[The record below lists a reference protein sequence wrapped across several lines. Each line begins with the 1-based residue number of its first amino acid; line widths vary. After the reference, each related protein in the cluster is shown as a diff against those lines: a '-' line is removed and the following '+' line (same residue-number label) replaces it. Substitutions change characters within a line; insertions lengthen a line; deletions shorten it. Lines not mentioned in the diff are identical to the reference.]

1 MSLMIQMILMMMM
14 RILMSSDI
22 QNNDLE
28 DNNSNPLD
36 SAQDTLTDSIT
47 ENSDVDMG
55 VTDSDS
61 INSTLDSE
69 SAFSA
74 DLAQAD
80 IPPLTANKKVKA
92 PKRGGGIFA
101 ALSFLIALAAL
112 AVSLYTYWQQQELTQ
127 TAGVDL
133 SAVEESSASLKREVQ
148 TELKSYLNTFT
159 ADSDKLVNDITRS
172 NRKAEQALKLDVEE
186 LSARLAVSEDQIVTL
201 RGFSDA
207 AKYAYVKAEIEYFL
221 QTANNRIDLAK
232 DSGTAL
238 AALKAADQRLGL
250 LSDPSLRR
258 VRAQVLDEIQAL
270 KAVEQPDIE
279 LIALTL
285 ASIAKQ
291 VPSLPLRMDDEKDY
305 YQEEIKLK
313 EGSGFR
319 VGMSNVWR
327 SMKGTLDK
335 LVEVRDA
342 TPSDVPLMKIED
354 LNLLYVNLDI
364 QLQSARLA
372 SLKGDAKNYTISIES
387 AIQLLNVYF
396 DLETSQVKALVKSLS
411 DIKDANLSPELP
423 DITQSLLML
432 RKLRSADNADTESV
446 GNE

>member
-1 MSLMIQMILMMMM
+1 
-14 RILMSSDI
+14 MSSDT
-22 QNNDLE
+22 QNNDIDSDTEDSLE
-28 DNNSNPLD
+28 MSYGTE
-36 SAQDTLTDSIT
+36 QDALTDSSKSDNDFVNESMTSDEDILDNVS
-47 ENSDVDMG
+47 EEVKNLSHDSDV
-55 VTDSDS
+55 
-61 INSTLDSE
+61 
-69 SAFSA
+69 
-74 DLAQAD
+74 
-80 IPPLTANKKVKA
+80 PPLKANKKIKSA
-92 PKRGGGIFA
+92 KRGGGFFTA
-101 ALSFLIALAAL
+101 LTFLLALSALVISA
-112 AVSLYTYWQQQELTQ
+112 YTYWLQRDVTKVAKS
-127 TAGVDL
+127 AGVNL
-133 SAVEESSASLKREVQ
+133 TAVEENSATLKREMQ
-148 TELKSYLNTFT
+148 TELKSYLNTFST
-159 ADSDKLVNDITRS
+159 DSDKLVNDISKS
-172 NRKAEQALKLDVEE
+172 NRKVQQDLKLDVEE
-186 LSARLAVSEDQIVTL
+186 LSARLAVNEDQIVTL
-201 RGFSDA
+201 KGFSDA

-238 AALKAADQRLGL
+238 AALQAADERLGL

-270 KAVEQPDIE
+270 KAVVQPDIE

-291 VPSLPLRMDDEKDY
+291 VPGLPLRMDDEKDY

-313 EGSGFR
+313 EGTGFR

-364 QLQSARLA
+364 QIQSARLA
-372 SLKGDAKNYTISIES
+372 SLKGDSKNYQLSLDS
-387 AIQLLNVYF
+387 ATQLLSVYF
-396 DLETSQVKALVKSLS
+396 DTEKNQVNALIKSLNE
-411 DIKDANLSPELP
+411 IKEANLSPELP

-432 RKLRSADNADTESV
+432 RQLRSADKADAEESS
-446 GNE
+446 NE

>member
-1 MSLMIQMILMMMM
+1 
-14 RILMSSDI
+14 MSSDI
-22 QNNDLE
+22 ENNDVSV
-28 DNNSNPLD
+28 DDSNPI
-36 SAQDTLTDSIT
+36 AEVQDALTDSVT
-47 ENSDVDMG
+47 GNSDVNS
-55 VTDSDS
+55 SDS
-61 INSTLDSE
+61 GASDLSLESE
-69 SAFSA
+69 SDFTS

-80 IPPLTANKKVKA
+80 IPALKANKKVKA
-92 PKRGGGIFA
+92 PRRGGGFFA
-101 ALSFLIALAAL
+101 ALSFLLALAAL
-112 AVSLYTYWQQQELTQ
+112 ALSFYTYWQQRELTQ

-133 SAVEESSASLKREVQ
+133 TAVEESSASLKREVQ

-159 ADSDKLVNDITRS
+159 ADSDKLVNDISRS

-232 DSGTAL
+232 DSSTAL
-238 AALKAADQRLGL
+238 AALEAADQRLGL

-285 ASIAKQ
+285 SSIAKQ
-291 VPSLPLRMDDEKDY
+291 VPGLPLRMDDEKDY
-305 YQEEIKLK
+305 FQEEIKRK
-313 EGSGFR
+313 PGSGFK

-354 LNLLYVNLDI
+354 LSLLYVNLDI

-372 SLKGDAKNYTISIES
+372 SLKGDAQNYKISIES

-396 DLETSQVKALVKSLS
+396 DLETSRVKALVKSLNE
-411 DIKDANLSPELP
+411 IKDVNLSPELP

-432 RKLRSADNADTESV
+432 RKLRSADNADAESV

>member
-1 MSLMIQMILMMMM
+1 
-14 RILMSSDI
+14 MSSDI
-22 QNNDLE
+22 ENNDVSV
-28 DNNSNPLD
+28 DDSNPI
-36 SAQDTLTDSIT
+36 AEVQDALTDSVT
-47 ENSDVDMG
+47 GNSDVNSS
-55 VTDSDS
+55 DSDTS
-61 INSTLDSE
+61 DLSFESE
-69 SAFSA
+69 SDFTS

-80 IPPLTANKKVKA
+80 IPPLKANKKVKA
-92 PKRGGGIFA
+92 PRRGGGFFT
-101 ALSFLIALAAL
+101 ALSFLLALAAL
-112 AVSLYTYWQQQELTQ
+112 ALSFYTYWQQRELTQ

-133 SAVEESSASLKREVQ
+133 TAVEESSASLKREVQ

-159 ADSDKLVNDITRS
+159 ADSDKLVNDISRS

-232 DSGTAL
+232 DSSTAL
-238 AALKAADQRLGL
+238 AALEAADQRLGL

-285 ASIAKQ
+285 SSIAKQ
-291 VPSLPLRMDDEKDY
+291 VPGLPLRMDDEKDY
-305 YQEEIKLK
+305 FQEEIKRK
-313 EGSGFR
+313 PGSGFK

-354 LNLLYVNLDI
+354 LSLLYVNLDI

-372 SLKGDAKNYTISIES
+372 SLKGDAQNYKISIES

-396 DLETSQVKALVKSLS
+396 DLETSRVKALVKSLNE
-411 DIKDANLSPELP
+411 IKDVNLSPELP

-432 RKLRSADNADTESV
+432 RKLRSADNADAESV
-446 GNE
+446 SNE

>member
-1 MSLMIQMILMMMM
+1 MIRMILMTA

-22 QNNDLE
+22 ENNDVSV
-28 DNNSNPLD
+28 DNSKPLD
-36 SAQDTLTDSIT
+36 EAQDALTDS
-47 ENSDVDMG
+47 
-55 VTDSDS
+55 VTDNNDV
-61 INSTLDSE
+61 NSLDSDTTSSSSE
-69 SAFSA
+69 SESDFAS

-80 IPPLTANKKVKA
+80 IPPLKANKKVKA
-92 PKRGGGIFA
+92 PRRGGGFFT
-101 ALSFLIALAAL
+101 ALSFLLALAAL
-112 AVSLYTYWQQQELTQ
+112 ALSLFTYWQQREVTQ

-133 SAVEESSASLKREVQ
+133 TAVEESSATLKREVQ

-232 DSGTAL
+232 DSSTAL
-238 AALKAADQRLGL
+238 AALEAADQRLGL

-270 KAVEQPDIE
+270 KAVEQVDIE

-285 ASIAKQ
+285 SSIAKQ
-291 VPSLPLRMDDEKDY
+291 VHGLPLRMDDEKDY

-313 EGSGFR
+313 PGSGFK

-372 SLKGDAKNYTISIES
+372 SLKGDANNYKISIES
-387 AIQLLNVYF
+387 AMQLLKDYF
-396 DLETSQVKALVKSLS
+396 DTESPKVNALIKSLN
-411 DIKDANLSPELP
+411 DIKEANLSPELP

-432 RKLRSADNADTESV
+432 RKLRSADNADTESI

>member
-1 MSLMIQMILMMMM
+1 MNQ
-14 RILMSSDI
+14 
-22 QNNDLE
+22 
-28 DNNSNPLD
+28 DNNNSLD
-36 SAQDTLTDSIT
+36 NAQDHEHDALTDSNFT
-47 ENSDVDMG
+47 DNDFSNESLDVDSDV
-55 VTDSDS
+55 VENIAEELESLTNESDV
-61 INSTLDSE
+61 
-69 SAFSA
+69 
-74 DLAQAD
+74 
-80 IPPLTANKKVKA
+80 PPLKANKKVKTA
-92 PKRGGGIFA
+92 KRGGGFFT
-101 ALSFLIALAAL
+101 ALSFLLALAAL
-112 AVSLYTYWQQQELTQ
+112 ALSAYTYWLQREASLNVQS
-127 TAGVDL
+127 AGVDL
-133 SAVEESSASLKREVQ
+133 AAVEESSATLKREVQ
-148 TELKSYLNTFT
+148 TELKSYLNTFST
-159 ADSDKLVNDITRS
+159 DSDKLVNDITKS
-172 NRKAEQALKLDVEE
+172 NRKVQQDLKLDVEE
-186 LSARLAVSEDQIVTL
+186 LSARLAVNEDQIVTL
-201 RGFSDA
+201 KGFSDA

-238 AALKAADQRLGL
+238 AALEAADERLGL

-291 VPSLPLRMDDEKDY
+291 VPNLPLRMDDEKDY

-313 EGSGFR
+313 EGTGFR

-364 QLQSARLA
+364 QIQSARLA
-372 SLKGDAKNYTISIES
+372 SLKGDAKNYKISLES
-387 AIQLLNVYF
+387 ATRLLSVYF
-396 DLETSQVKALVKSLS
+396 DTEKNQVNALIKSLNE
-411 DIKDANLSPELP
+411 IKDANLSPELP

-432 RKLRSADNADTESV
+432 RQLRSADKADAEETS
-446 GNE
+446 NE

>member
-1 MSLMIQMILMMMM
+1 
-14 RILMSSDI
+14 MSSDI
-22 QNNDLE
+22 ENNDVSV
-28 DNNSNPLD
+28 DDSNPI
-36 SAQDTLTDSIT
+36 AEVQDALTDSVT
-47 ENSDVDMG
+47 GNSDVNG
-55 VTDSDS
+55 SDS
-61 INSTLDSE
+61 GASDLSLESE
-69 SAFSA
+69 SDFTS

-80 IPPLTANKKVKA
+80 IPALKANKKVKA
-92 PKRGGGIFA
+92 PRRGGGFFA
-101 ALSFLIALAAL
+101 ALSFLLALAAL
-112 AVSLYTYWQQQELTQ
+112 ALSFYTYWQQRELTQ

-133 SAVEESSASLKREVQ
+133 TAVEESSASLKREVQ

-159 ADSDKLVNDITRS
+159 ADSDKLVNDISRS

-232 DSGTAL
+232 DSSTAL
-238 AALKAADQRLGL
+238 AALEAADQRLGL

-285 ASIAKQ
+285 SSIAKQ
-291 VPSLPLRMDDEKDY
+291 VPGLPLRMDDEKDY
-305 YQEEIKLK
+305 FQEEIKLK
-313 EGSGFR
+313 PGSGFK

-354 LNLLYVNLDI
+354 LSLLYVNLDI

-372 SLKGDAKNYTISIES
+372 SLKGDAQNYKISIES
-387 AIQLLNVYF
+387 AIQLLNIYF
-396 DLETSQVKALVKSLS
+396 DLETSRVKALVKSLNE
-411 DIKDANLSPELP
+411 IKDVNLSPELP

-432 RKLRSADNADTESV
+432 RKLRSADNADAESV

>member
-1 MSLMIQMILMMMM
+1 
-14 RILMSSDI
+14 MSSDI
-22 QNNDLE
+22 ENNDVSV
-28 DNNSNPLD
+28 DDSNPI
-36 SAQDTLTDSIT
+36 AEVQDALTDSVT
-47 ENSDVDMG
+47 GNSDVNS
-55 VTDSDS
+55 SDS
-61 INSTLDSE
+61 GASDLSLESE
-69 SAFSA
+69 SDFTS

-80 IPPLTANKKVKA
+80 IPALKANKKVKA
-92 PKRGGGIFA
+92 PRRGGGFFA
-101 ALSFLIALAAL
+101 ALSFLLALAAL
-112 AVSLYTYWQQQELTQ
+112 ALSFYTYWQQRELTQ

-133 SAVEESSASLKREVQ
+133 TAVEESSASLKREVQ

-159 ADSDKLVNDITRS
+159 ADSDKLVNDISRS

-232 DSGTAL
+232 DSSTAL
-238 AALKAADQRLGL
+238 AALEAADQRLGL

-285 ASIAKQ
+285 SSIAKQ
-291 VPSLPLRMDDEKDY
+291 VPGLPLRMDDEKDY
-305 YQEEIKLK
+305 FQEEIKLK
-313 EGSGFR
+313 PGSGFK

-354 LNLLYVNLDI
+354 LSLLYVNLDI

-372 SLKGDAKNYTISIES
+372 SLKGDAQNYKISIES
-387 AIQLLNVYF
+387 AIQLLNIYF
-396 DLETSQVKALVKSLS
+396 DLETSRVKALVKSLNE
-411 DIKDANLSPELP
+411 IKDVNLSPELP

-432 RKLRSADNADTESV
+432 RKLRSADNADAESV

>member
-1 MSLMIQMILMMMM
+1 
-14 RILMSSDI
+14 MSSDI
-22 QNNDLE
+22 ENNDVSV
-28 DNNSNPLD
+28 DDSNPI
-36 SAQDTLTDSIT
+36 AEVQDALTDSVT
-47 ENSDVDMG
+47 GNSDVNS
-55 VTDSDS
+55 SDS
-61 INSTLDSE
+61 GASDLSLESE
-69 SAFSA
+69 SDFTS

-80 IPPLTANKKVKA
+80 IPALKANKKVKA
-92 PKRGGGIFA
+92 PRRGGGFFA
-101 ALSFLIALAAL
+101 ALSFLLALAAL
-112 AVSLYTYWQQQELTQ
+112 ALSFYTYWQQRELTQ

-133 SAVEESSASLKREVQ
+133 TAVEESSASLKREVQ

-159 ADSDKLVNDITRS
+159 ADSDKLVNDISRS

-232 DSGTAL
+232 DTSTAL
-238 AALKAADQRLGL
+238 AALEAADQRLGL

-285 ASIAKQ
+285 SSIAKQ
-291 VPSLPLRMDDEKDY
+291 VPGLPLRMDDEKDY
-305 YQEEIKLK
+305 FQEEIKLK
-313 EGSGFR
+313 PGSGFK

-354 LNLLYVNLDI
+354 LSLLYVNLDI

-372 SLKGDAKNYTISIES
+372 SLKGDAQNYKISIES

-396 DLETSQVKALVKSLS
+396 DLETSRVKALVKSLNE
-411 DIKDANLSPELP
+411 IKDVNLSPELP

-432 RKLRSADNADTESV
+432 RKLRSADNADAESV

>member
-1 MSLMIQMILMMMM
+1 
-14 RILMSSDI
+14 MSSDI
-22 QNNDLE
+22 ENNDVSV
-28 DNNSNPLD
+28 DDSNPI
-36 SAQDTLTDSIT
+36 AEVQDALTDSVT
-47 ENSDVDMG
+47 GNSDVNS
-55 VTDSDS
+55 SDS
-61 INSTLDSE
+61 GASDLSLESE
-69 SAFSA
+69 SDFTS

-80 IPPLTANKKVKA
+80 IPALKANKKVKA
-92 PKRGGGIFA
+92 PRRGGGFFA
-101 ALSFLIALAAL
+101 ALSFLLALAAL
-112 AVSLYTYWQQQELTQ
+112 ALSFYTYWQQRELTQ

-133 SAVEESSASLKREVQ
+133 TAVEESSASLKREVQ

-159 ADSDKLVNDITRS
+159 ADSDKLVNDISRS

-232 DSGTAL
+232 DSSTAL
-238 AALKAADQRLGL
+238 AALEAADQRLGL

-285 ASIAKQ
+285 SSIAKQ
-291 VPSLPLRMDDEKDY
+291 VPGLPLRMDDEKDY
-305 YQEEIKLK
+305 FQEEIKLK
-313 EGSGFR
+313 PGSGFK

-354 LNLLYVNLDI
+354 LSLLYVNLDI

-372 SLKGDAKNYTISIES
+372 SLKGDAQNYKISIES

-396 DLETSQVKALVKSLS
+396 DLETSRVKALVKSLNE
-411 DIKDANLSPELP
+411 IKDVNLSPELP

-432 RKLRSADNADTESV
+432 RKLRSADNADAESV

>member
-1 MSLMIQMILMMMM
+1 
-14 RILMSSDI
+14 MSSDI
-22 QNNDLE
+22 ENNDVSV
-28 DNNSNPLD
+28 DDSNPLD
-36 SAQDTLTDSIT
+36 EVQDALTDSVT
-47 ENSDVDMG
+47 DNSDVNSS
-55 VTDSDS
+55 DSDTS
-61 INSTLDSE
+61 DLSLESE
-69 SAFSA
+69 SDFTS

-80 IPPLTANKKVKA
+80 IPPLKANKKVKA
-92 PKRGGGIFA
+92 PRRGSGIFTA
-101 ALSFLIALAAL
+101 FTFLLALAAL
-112 AVSLYTYWQQQELTQ
+112 AASLYTYWQQRELTQ
-127 TAGVDL
+127 SAGVDL
-133 SAVEESSASLKREVQ
+133 TAVEESSASLKREVQ

-207 AKYAYVKAEIEYFL
+207 AKYAYIKAEIEYFL

-232 DSGTAL
+232 DSSTAL
-238 AALKAADQRLGL
+238 AALEAADQRLGL

-285 ASIAKQ
+285 SSIAKQ

-305 YQEEIKLK
+305 YQKEIKRK
-313 EGSGFR
+313 EGTGFR

-354 LNLLYVNLDI
+354 LSLLYVNLDI

-372 SLKGDAKNYTISIES
+372 SLKGDAQNYKISIES

-396 DLETSQVKALVKSLS
+396 DIETSQVKALVKSLS
-411 DIKDANLSPELP
+411 DIKDVNLSPELP

-432 RKLRSADNADTESV
+432 RKLRSADNADAQRV

>member
-1 MSLMIQMILMMMM
+1 
-14 RILMSSDI
+14 MSSDT
-22 QNNDLE
+22 QNNDIDSDTEDSLE
-28 DNNSNPLD
+28 ISYGTE
-36 SAQDTLTDSIT
+36 QDALTDTSKSDNDFVNESMTSGEDILDNVS
-47 ENSDVDMG
+47 EEVKNLSHDSDVP
-55 VTDSDS
+55 S
-61 INSTLDSE
+61 LK
-69 SAFSA
+69 
-74 DLAQAD
+74 
-80 IPPLTANKKVKA
+80 ANKKIKSA
-92 PKRGGGIFA
+92 KRGGGFFTA
-101 ALSFLIALAAL
+101 LTFLLALSALVISA
-112 AVSLYTYWQQQELTQ
+112 YTYWLQRDVTKVAES
-127 TAGVDL
+127 AGVNL
-133 SAVEESSASLKREVQ
+133 TAVQENSATLKREMQ
-148 TELKSYLNTFT
+148 TELKSYLNTFST
-159 ADSDKLVNDITRS
+159 DSDKLVNDISKS
-172 NRKAEQALKLDVEE
+172 NRKVQQDLKLDVEE
-186 LSARLAVSEDQIVTL
+186 LSARLAVNEDQIVTL
-201 RGFSDA
+201 KGFSDA

-238 AALKAADQRLGL
+238 AALQAADERLGL

-270 KAVEQPDIE
+270 KAIVQPDIE

-291 VPSLPLRMDDEKDY
+291 VPGLPLRMDDEKDY

-313 EGSGFR
+313 EGTGFR

-364 QLQSARLA
+364 QIQSARLA
-372 SLKGDAKNYTISIES
+372 SLKGDSKNYQISLDS
-387 AIQLLNVYF
+387 ATQLLSVYF
-396 DLETSQVKALVKSLS
+396 DTEKNQVNALIKSLNE
-411 DIKDANLSPELP
+411 IKEANLSPELP

-432 RKLRSADNADTESV
+432 RQLRSADKAVAEESS
-446 GNE
+446 NE

>member
-1 MSLMIQMILMMMM
+1 MTRMILMTV

-22 QNNDLE
+22 ENNEVNVD
-28 DNNSNPLD
+28 NSNPLD
-36 SAQDTLTDSIT
+36 EAQDALTDSVT
-47 ENSDVDMG
+47 ENNDVNSVDLE
-55 VTDSDS
+55 TADSS
-61 INSTLDSE
+61 LESE
-69 SAFSA
+69 SDFTS

-80 IPPLTANKKVKA
+80 IPPIKANKKVKA
-92 PKRGGGIFA
+92 PRRGGGFFA
-101 ALSFLIALAAL
+101 ALSFLVALAAL
-112 AVSLYTYWQQQELTQ
+112 ALSFYTYWQQGELTQ

-133 SAVEESSASLKREVQ
+133 SAVEESSATLKREVQ

-159 ADSDKLVNDITRS
+159 ADSDKLVSDITRS

-232 DSGTAL
+232 DSSTAL
-238 AALKAADQRLGL
+238 AALEAADQRLGL

-279 LIALTL
+279 LIALSL
-285 ASIAKQ
+285 SSIAKQ
-291 VPSLPLRMDDEKDY
+291 VPGLPLRMDDEKDY
-305 YQEEIKLK
+305 FQEEIKLK
-313 EGSGFR
+313 EGTGFR

-342 TPSDVPLMKIED
+342 TPNDVPLMSIED
-354 LNLLYVNLDI
+354 LSLLYVNLDI

-372 SLKGDAKNYTISIES
+372 SLKGDANNYKISIES
-387 AIQLLNVYF
+387 AMQLLKDYF
-396 DLETSQVKALVKSLS
+396 DTESPKVNALIKSLN